1 MFKRLLGTV
10 LAASVLFAGAAQA
23 DNYKIDGA
31 HAFAI
36 FKVMHLG
43 VAPSYGQFMKIN
55 GSFVMDGDT
64 VSALALDIDAA
75 SVFTANKKRDDHL
88 KGPDFFDV
96 KQFPKATFKAKSIT
110 KAGDN
115 AFDVTGDLTIKGKTQ
130 SVTFKATKTGAGK
143 DPWGNERVGFEANFK
158 IDRMAFGVD
167 YMPDGLGKQVD
178 FMVSF
183 EGIKQK

>member
-10 LAASVLFAGAAQA
+10 LAASFLFAGAAQA
-23 DNYKIDGA
+23 ADYDVDGA
-31 HAFAI
+31 HAFAV

-43 VAPSYGQFMKIN
+43 VAPSYGQFVKVG
-55 GSFVMDGDT
+55 GSLQVDGEELK
-64 VSALALDIDAA
+64 ALAIEIDTA
-75 SVFTANKKRDDHL
+75 SIFSANKKRDDHL

-96 KQFPKATFKAKSIT
+96 KQFPKATFKATKIE
-110 KAGDN
+110 KAGDK
-115 AFDVTGDLTIKGKTQ
+115 AFKVTGDMTIKGKTQ
-130 SVTFKATKTGAGK
+130 SITLDATMTGAGT

-178 FMVSF
+178 FMVAL
-183 EGIKQK
+183 EGIKKK